1 MSSSRIARGFYDC
14 KTEAA
19 LLESYLQKSGDMN
32 YEFRVAIVIWES
44 EKLIARQLNLWFY
57 SKTYDFWKSG
67 LISFSDKNSN
77 FTSHIAPRLS
87 FVIMKKSPGNW
98 KKNCGKR

>member
-1 MSSSRIARGFYDC
+1 MTRGFYDS

-44 EKLIARQLNLWFY
+44 EKLTARQLNLWFH
-57 SKTYDFWKSG
+57 SKT
-67 LISFSDKNSN
+67 
-77 FTSHIAPRLS
+77 
-87 FVIMKKSPGNW
+87 
-98 KKNCGKR
+98 